1 MESVS
6 LPQFHMISK
15 NEMKLRTYKKGQKK
29 ALDIIDCIP
38 LRYTCKWIQI
48 FIHFNGNKSQRMHV
62 KL

>member
-1 MESVS
+1 
-6 LPQFHMISK
+6 MISK

-38 LRYTCKWIQI
+38 LRYTCKWIQF